1 MIIAYDN
8 KYSTATLSATNENP
22 VYPIENTQDIR
33 LSRLFKTIADTSVIT
48 VNLGSSLPV
57 SAVFIANHDILVGAT
72 ITIKGH
78 TTADF
83 TTPDYSSTI
92 TWRAGMMYKLI
103 TGYSKQFWQI
113 SITNGANFK
122 IGGLFFGTYATV
134 TNTFSHVLS
143 EAVNDT
149 TKVFTSLSGQ
159 TYTDVGY
166 QYKTYDLNF
175 PKIQVADKTALNA
188 IMTAVRKRPVYI
200 MLDQSGVTEFEPL
213 YCTIDDLTYSRVY
226 TDFYTTS
233 MKLTEAK

>member
-33 LSRLFKTIADTSVIT
+33 LSRLFKSIDVTSVIT

-57 SAVFIANHDILVGAT
+57 SAVFIANHDILTGAT

-78 TTADF
+78 TSSDF

-113 SITNGANFK
+113 SITNSANFK
-122 IGGLFFGTYATV
+122 IGGIFFGTYATI

-143 EAVNDT
+143 DQTEDT
-149 TKVFTSLSGQ
+149 TEVFTSLSGQ

-166 QYKTYDLNF
+166 EYRVYDLNF
-175 PKIQVADKTALNA
+175 PYFQIADKTALNA
-188 IMTAVRKRPVYI
+188 ILTAVRKRPVYI
-200 MLDQSGVTEFEPL
+200 MLDEASVAEFEPL
-213 YCTIDDLTYSRVY
+213 YCTITKNPYSRVY
-226 TDFYTTS
+226 NDFYTTS

>member
-8 KYSTATLSATNENP
+8 KYSTATLTATNENP

-33 LSRLFKTIADTSVIT
+33 LSRLFKTIADSSVIT
-48 VNLGSSLPV
+48 VNLGSELPV
-57 SAVFIANHDILVGAT
+57 SAVFIANHDILTGAA

-78 TTADF
+78 TTSDF

-92 TWRAGMMYKLI
+92 TWREGMMYKLI
-103 TGYSKQFWQI
+103 TGTAKQFWQI
-113 SITNGANFK
+113 SITNSANFK
-122 IGGLFFGTYATV
+122 IGSLFLGTYATV

-175 PKIQVADKTALNA
+175 PYFQIADKTAMNT

-200 MLDQSGVTEFEPL
+200 MLDESGVTEFEPL

-226 TDFYTTS
+226 DDFYTTS
-233 MKLTEAK
+233 IKLTESK

>member
-33 LSRLFKTIADTSVIT
+33 LSRLFKTIDTSSVIT
-48 VNLGSSLPV
+48 VNLGSELPV
-57 SAVFIANHDILVGAT
+57 SAIFIANHDILTGAT

-103 TGYSKQFWQI
+103 TGTSKQFWQI
-113 SITNGANFK
+113 SITNSANFK
-122 IGGLFFGTYATV
+122 IGGLFFGTYSTI

-143 EAVNDT
+143 ESVNDT
-149 TKVFTSLSGQ
+149 TQVFTSLSGQ

-166 QYKTYDLNF
+166 EYKTYDLNF
-175 PKIQVADKTALNA
+175 PYISVSDKTALQA
-188 IMTAVRKRPVYI
+188 IKTATRKRPVYI
-200 MLDQSGVTEFEPL
+200 MLDETSVTEFEPL
-213 YCTIDDLTYSRVY
+213 YCVIDDLNYSRVY
-226 TDFYTTS
+226 DDFYTTS